1 MGGALCSPLRIVRYT
16 LSGERMATQIQSRP
30 RKRSGALQPAEAVS
44 LGVQRYRF
52 TPEQFEQ
59 LGALELF
66 RDQRVELIGGEIVQ
80 MAPVGPEHSV
90 CKTYSARPWQ
100 RRAHSEWHVRIEDPL
115 RLGDSEPFPDIA
127 IVPGKPSD
135 YRQQHPTTALLVIE
149 IADTSLE
156 YDRTE
161 KMSLYASVG
170 IPEYWIV
177 NLVERCLEVYRE
189 PVSPAAGTAFNAR
202 YRWLRYYGLEEV
214 VCPLF
219 EPMLEIAVRTLFE
232 GEE

>member
-1 MGGALCSPLRIVRYT
+1 M
-16 LSGERMATQIQSRP
+16 SGERMATKTKSRQRP
-30 RKRSGALQPAEAVS
+30 HVPQPAEVVPEAVR
-44 LGVQRYRF
+44 RYRF

-59 LGALELF
+59 LGALGLF
-66 RDQRVELIGGEIVQ
+66 QNQRVELIEGEIVQ
-80 MAPVGPEHSV
+80 MPPVGPEHGSTV
-90 CKTYSARPWQ
+90 DQTMLSLG
-100 RRAHSEWHVRIEDPL
+100 RRLSGKSYYVRVQNPL
-115 RLGDSEPFPDIA
+115 RLGGSEPYPDIA

-161 KMSLYASVG
+161 KMSLYASAG

-189 PVSPAAGTAFNAR
+189 PVSSVEGTAFNAR
-202 YRWLRYYGLEEV
+202 YRALRYYSLDEV
-214 VCPLF
+214 VRPLF
-219 EPMLEIAVRTLFE
+219 EPTLEIPVKALFE